1 VDIESISHKG
11 LRRYF
16 ETGNARGLV
25 GDVDRIRKMLNF
37 INAAASFDELS
48 TPPNFGL
55 HPLTGDRA
63 SDWSMTVTKNWRMT
77 FRLNERGSITDLD
90 LEDYHGS

>member
-37 INAAASFDELS
+37 INAAASFEELS

>member
-1 VDIESISHKG
+1 MDIESISHKG

-37 INAAASFDELS
+37 INAAASFEELS